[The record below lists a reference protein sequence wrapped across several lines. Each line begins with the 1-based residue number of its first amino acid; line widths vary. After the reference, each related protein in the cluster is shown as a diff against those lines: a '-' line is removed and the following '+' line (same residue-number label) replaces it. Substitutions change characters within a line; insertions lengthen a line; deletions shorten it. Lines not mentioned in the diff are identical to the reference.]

1 MEGKEL
7 LEYACAKFEA
17 GIYDEALEA
26 FILAYCKGYEQ
37 EWILENIYNCYVSGN
52 EETFR
57 EAYLHNT
64 NGMGV
69 AYEDCT
75 LDFVPY
81 REGEYYIFDKEMG
94 VFRGVFS
101 APELQQ
107 TPPHE
112 KIQKVE
118 FSAIALA
125 LEWNWG
131 EEKHVLTAAKE
142 KRLYAVSQD
151 MGRCISFWKIP
162 ELKDYAKNVKLFSS
176 VQELQQYFHNN
187 TAEYLPMIVFG
198 KEYRKQQ
205 ELKDILDQEHNYRL
219 TPEGR
224 NTENVLL
231 TIGIPTHDRGNLLL
245 KRLEHLRKMPYDAE
259 IEFAVSKNGTL
270 LYQEEYVQAGKIADA
285 RINYYD
291 HGKELSGL
299 ESWHYTI
306 EMSHGKYVMLVSDED
321 DVCLDAIEHYLK
333 LLTDFPETAL
343 FLAKG
348 GQFYSDIEERV
359 YGKAGLQAFQEAF
372 LRTNYISGLIFH
384 RELFLRNHFLNLQ
397 RFSENRFYHYYA
409 HMWWCTLLSLQGD
422 YMEEP
427 VQLFSEADSVQ
438 EEQYQKYIGMGI
450 LKQED
455 YYVEEISLPSYSTYE
470 ERLKQ
475 FQGQV
480 EFLQMLSETY
490 PEVAEAGLIRMIE
503 KMTVLL
509 CIARGYNY
517 KADIFLDVV
526 DEFVQKS
533 MKAMDEFQF
542 SEQSQVNILNCIK
555 MNALYMMERHQ
566 KMTEESEA
574 NVVS

>member
-1 MEGKEL
+1 M
-7 LEYACAKFEA
+7 EYACAKFEA

-52 EETFR
+52 EESFR

-101 APELQQ
+101 IPELQQ

-112 KIQKVE
+112 NIQKVE

-176 VQELQQYFHNN
+176 VQELQQYFHDN
-187 TAEYLPMIVFG
+187 TSVYLPMIVFG
-198 KEYRKQQ
+198 KEYQKQQ
-205 ELKDILDQEHNYRL
+205 ELKDILDQEHIYRL

-224 NTENVLL
+224 NLKNVLL
-231 TIGIPTHDRGNLLL
+231 TIGIPTYDRGNLLL
-245 KRLEHLRKMPYDAE
+245 KRLEHLREMPYDAE
-259 IEFAVSKNGTL
+259 IEIAVSKNGTWF
-270 LYQEEYVQAGKIADA
+270 YQEEYAQVGKIADA

-291 HGKELSGL
+291 HGRELTAL
-299 ESWHYTI
+299 ENWHYTI
-306 EMSHGKYVMLVSDED
+306 EMSHGKYVLLVSDED
-321 DVCLDAIEHYLK
+321 DVCLDALEHYLK
-333 LLTDFPETAL
+333 LLADFPETAL

-348 GQFYSDIEERV
+348 GQFYNDIEERV
-359 YGKAGLQAFQEAF
+359 YGKAGLQAFREAF
-372 LRTNYISGLIFH
+372 LRTNYLSGMIFQ
-384 RELFLRNHFLNLQ
+384 RELFLQNHFLELQ
-397 RFSENRFYHYYA
+397 KFSDNRFYCSYA
-409 HMWWCTLLSLQGD
+409 HAWWSALLSLQGD
-422 YMEEP
+422 YIEEP
-427 VQLFSEADSVQ
+427 VQLFIETDSVR
-438 EEQYQKYIGMGI
+438 E
-450 LKQED
+450 
-455 YYVEEISLPSYSTYE
+455 EEIKKRSSKEGIPPVRAFLGNKSLPSYSTYE

-480 EFLQMLSETY
+480 EFLHMVSETH
-490 PEVAEAGLIRMIE
+490 PEVLEAGLIRMIE

-526 DEFVQKS
+526 DEFVQES

>member
-52 EETFR
+52 EEAFR
-57 EAYLHNT
+57 EAYLQNT

-69 AYEDCT
+69 VYEDCT
-75 LDFVPY
+75 LDFIPY
-81 REGEYYIFDKEMG
+81 RDGEYYVFDKDTKA
-94 VFRGVFS
+94 FRGAFS
-101 APELQQ
+101 VPQLQQ
-107 TPPHE
+107 ILPNE
-112 KIQKVE
+112 KIQKME

-125 LEWNWG
+125 MEWNWG
-131 EEKHVLTAAKE
+131 EEKQVLTAAKE
-142 KRLYAVSQD
+142 RKIYAVCQD
-151 MGRCISFWKIP
+151 MKRCVSFWKIP
-162 ELKDYAKNVKLFSS
+162 ELKDYAKNVKLFYD
-176 VQELQQYFHNN
+176 VQELQQYFHTN
-187 TAEYLPMIVFG
+187 TAEYLPRLVFG
-198 KEYRKQQ
+198 KSYQEQQ
-205 ELKDILDQEHNYRL
+205 ELESVLDQEHNYRL

-270 LYQEEYVQAGKIADA
+270 LYQEEYVQASEIEDA

-291 HGKELSGL
+291 HGRSISGL

-306 EMSHGKYVMLVSDED
+306 EMSCGKYVLLMSDED
-321 DVCLDAIEHYLK
+321 DVCLDALEHYLK
-333 LLTDFPETAL
+333 LLMGFPETAL
-343 FLAKG
+343 FVAKG
-348 GQFYSDIEERV
+348 GQFYSDIEKRV
-359 YGKAGLQAFQEAF
+359 FGKVGLQAFEKAF
-372 LRTNYISGLIFH
+372 LRTNYISGLIFR
-384 RELFLRNHFLNLQ
+384 RELFLQNHFLKLQ
-397 RFSENRFYHYYA
+397 RFADNKFYHYYA

-427 VQLFSEADSVQ
+427 VQLFSEVDSVQ
-438 EEQYQKYIGMGI
+438 EEQYQKYINMGT
-450 LKQED
+450 LKRRD

-470 ERLKQ
+470 ERMKQ

-480 EFLQMLSETY
+480 EFLHMASELD
-490 PEVAEAGLIRMIE
+490 PEVIESGLKRMID

-509 CIARGYNY
+509 CIAREYKY
-517 KADIFLDVV
+517 KADVFLKVV
-526 DEFVQKS
+526 DEFAEKS
-533 MKAMDEFQF
+533 ISAMGEFQL
-542 SEQSQVNILNCIK
+542 SEQSQLNVLHCLQENTVFMIEFHHK
-555 MNALYMMERHQ
+555 L
-566 KMTEESEA
+566 TVESEENA
-574 NVVS
+574 VW